1 MAHRRGYFR
10 DRPKCKRSLLATP
23 LDTRDTVQPVNEEV
37 SANNPACKD
46 KSVLSPSS
54 ERGVVVWH
62 ALTLKPQKHPSLS
75 SQPYGFSLRCKS
87 CSSHESCALQGFC
100 TVDPVLWSDM
110 QKQLQD
116 LKEEQDWYW
125 ERCNGLRFQ
134 EY

>member
-62 ALTLKPQKHPSLS
+62 ALTLKPQKAPLAQLS
-75 SQPYGFSLRCKS
+75 
-87 CSSHESCALQGFC
+87 
-100 TVDPVLWSDM
+100 T
-110 QKQLQD
+110 
-116 LKEEQDWYW
+116 
-125 ERCNGLRFQ
+125 LRFFFAMQ
-134 EY
+134 ILQ